1 MAMNRRDFL
10 KSAALTVAAGMVMG
24 PTALA
29 KEKTESV
36 AEDGKDILNYNP
48 KMKYWPMGQTG
59 VKVSALGFGMLRL
72 PMLADGKTIDM
83 NQTVD
88 MVHRAIDGGV
98 NYIDTG
104 RVYLGGQSELAVGKA
119 LANGWRDRYTSR
131 RSRRGGSW
139 RRLTISK
146 GCLTNRGGL
155 SARTSST
162 FTIST

>member
-1 MAMNRRDFL
+1 M
-10 KSAALTVAAGMVMG
+10 TVAAGMVMG

-29 KEKTESV
+29 KDMTGSG

-48 KMKYWPMGQTG
+48 KMKYRPMGLTG

-72 PMLADGKTIDM
+72 PMLADGKTVDM

-119 LANGWRDRYTSR
+119 PGQRLARPGIRHVEVAVVDH
-131 RSRRGGSW
+131 GD
-139 RRLTISK
+139 
-146 GCLTNRGGL
+146 
-155 SARTSST
+155 A
-162 FTIST
+162 